1 MAGSGRRVFAPGEV
15 LTASNV
21 MNYLQDQAVMNFADD
36 GARGSAIGTAV
47 SEGMVSYLA
56 DTNDVQVYDGSAWLG
71 LGPSGRIIQSL
82 QYSTT
87 TTVFQTSATY
97 ATTGLTGT
105 ITPTSASSKILV
117 LVSQNG
123 LSKEQADTYGRLR
136 LVRTLSGVTTTLSEF
151 EKSFSRL
158 AGSPAIMGVGGASLS
173 YIDTPNTTS
182 SITYRTE
189 VQNANAAGFVS
200 VQQQGS
206 ESTLI
211 LIEVSA

>member
-1 MAGSGRRVFAPGEV
+1 MATGALNAQGVWIYGEDDSETTFSALLNKLGNSV
-15 LTASNV
+15 SSNLKGKIV
-21 MNYLQDQAVMNFADD
+21 
-36 GARGSAIGTAV
+36 
-47 SEGMVSYLA
+47 
-56 DTNDVQVYDGSAWLG
+56 
-71 LGPSGRIIQSL
+71 QSL

-87 TTVFQTSATY
+87 TTVFQSSATY

-117 LVSQNG
+117 LVAQNG

-151 EKSFSRL
+151 EKSFARL
-158 AGSPAIMGVGGASLS
+158 IGSSALLGVGGTNLS
-173 YIDTPNTTS
+173 YLDTPNTTS

-200 VQQQGS
+200 VQNQGS
-206 ESTLI
+206 QSTLI